1 MANQDAAK
9 RIKVTLTR
17 SPISSTWRQKEMVKS
32 LGLRRMNQSIE
43 HTDTP
48 TIRGMIARV
57 SHLLTVEEVKS

>member
-1 MANQDAAK
+1 MANQDK
-9 RIKVTLTR
+9 KIKVTLTR

-43 HTDTP
+43 HNDTP

>member
-43 HTDTP
+43 HNDTP